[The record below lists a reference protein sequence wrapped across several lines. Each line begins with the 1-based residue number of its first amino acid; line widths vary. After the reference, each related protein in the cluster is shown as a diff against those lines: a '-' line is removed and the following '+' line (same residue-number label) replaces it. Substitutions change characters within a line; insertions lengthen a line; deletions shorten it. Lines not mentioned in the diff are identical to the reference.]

1 MIVLLILA
9 RKGKCGKSV
18 SMKKEDSHEKGG
30 RMMTKK
36 MSAKSVG
43 VKKKR
48 NGFLAQWRLY
58 VLLLPGLL
66 LLLVFHYI
74 PMYGVTIAFKDI
86 RVGESIFGGTW
97 VGFKHFERLF
107 ASDLFGTIFKNT
119 LIITLTKTLLL
130 WPLPIIFALMV
141 HNCCSKRVRKVTQ
154 TISYLPHLMSV
165 VVVVSI
171 IELFCSQE
179 TGLINVILNKL
190 GMDGVYFLGEAKYFR
205 PIYFISDIWVSL
217 GADAVIYIAALSAVD
232 QDCIDAARIDGASK
246 LQRMRYID
254 IPTILPTI
262 VLLFIMSMGNVLNL
276 GYEKVLL
283 MQNDLNLG
291 ISEIIGTYVY
301 KNGLQSAQYSFST
314 AVSLFNNVVGLVL
327 VIITNKIAKKASDIS
342 LF

>member
-86 RVGESIFGGTW
+86 TVGESIFGGTW
-97 VGFKHFERLF
+97 VGLKHFERLF
-107 ASDLFGTIFKNT
+107 SSDLFGTIFKNT

-130 WPLPIIFALMV
+130 WPLPIVFALMV
-141 HNCCSKRVRKVTQ
+141 HNCCSGRVRKVTQ

-179 TGLINVILNKL
+179 TGLINVILNRL
-190 GMDGVYFLGEAKYFR
+190 GADGIYFLGEAKYFR

-232 QDCIDAARIDGASK
+232 QDCVDAARIDGASK

-291 ISEIIGTYVY
+291 VSEIIGTYVY

>member
-1 MIVLLILA
+1 
-9 RKGKCGKSV
+9 
-18 SMKKEDSHEKGG
+18 
-30 RMMTKK
+30 MTKK
-36 MSAKSVG
+36 TNATSVR
-43 VKKKR
+43 VKKR
-48 NGFLAQWRLY
+48 GGILSQWRLY

-66 LLLVFHYI
+66 ALLIFHYI
-74 PMYGVTIAFKDI
+74 PMYGITIAFKDLGI
-86 RVGESIFGGTW
+86 GESLFGGTW

-107 ASDLFGTIFKNT
+107 SSDLFGTIFKNT
-119 LIITLTKTLLL
+119 LVITLTKTLLF

-141 HNCCSKRVRKVTQ
+141 HNCSSRRVRKVSQ
-154 TISYLPHLMSV
+154 TISYLPHLLSV

-179 TGLINVILNKL
+179 TGLINVILNRL
-190 GMDGVYFLGEAKYFR
+190 GAEGIYFMGEEKYFLPMYFV
-205 PIYFISDIWVSL
+205 SDIWVSL

-232 QDCIDAARIDGASK
+232 QDCVDAARIDGASK
-246 LQRMRYID
+246 LQRMWYID

-291 ISEIIGTYVY
+291 VSEIIGTYVY

-314 AVSLFNNVVGLVL
+314 AVSLFNNVVGLLL
-327 VIITNKIAKKASDIS
+327 VIITNRIAKKVSDIS